1 MGQASEPA
9 PALVMAEPS
18 ERVCAAAV
26 SAGSG
31 GGVGAGKEDVPIR
44 VQLASIRTVIQRL
57 RETLNTTGTR
67 V

>member
-9 PALVMAEPS
+9 SALVMAEPS

-26 SAGSG
+26 SG